1 MLWRLMGA
9 DGRECSLTITDE
21 CCSRSWPSIVQ
32 APLIDRM
39 YTMMKPIFLLTLCG
53 LSLAEPCHSWAVETQ
68 PLHRV
73 APQDRNA
80 ALKYWEA
87 SVSLSSEIATKLSEL
102 NYDQI
107 GTTQEAVKDN
117 AAYQAVAKITADY
130 NPALWIEA
138 SHYKKCDFEV
148 KYEAGV
154 MALLSH
160 LGKVRSGARLLRF
173 DARRDL
179 IEGRPEDAAT
189 EIAAIV
195 RMGNHVSGDGF
206 LISSLVAVA
215 MGTMATDEARVLAE
229 SGKMTAA
236 ARDTIRAAIEEV
248 DPKDPMRMRASIVG
262 EQTVMLDWLGAH
274 SSGADAGAK
283 LSELL
288 FALSGNPEDPTEE
301 VHRKMIASL
310 DEKGLAREI
319 EQSREAYAA
328 MLEAWDASDPVEACA
343 AMARRISKGEFG
355 TLALVLCPAVSKVRQ
370 TATIFEKT
378 LTECKETLENAKLA
392 AEPESK

>member
-1 MLWRLMGA
+1 ML
-9 DGRECSLTITDE
+9 
-21 CCSRSWPSIVQ
+21 
-32 APLIDRM
+32 
-39 YTMMKPIFLLTLCG
+39 KPIFLIALCG
-53 LSLAEPCHSWAVETQ
+53 ISFAEPCLAWAVETQ

-87 SVSLSSEIATKLSEL
+87 SVSLSSEIAAKLSEV
-102 NYDQI
+102 NYEHLGI
-107 GTTQEAVKDN
+107 TAEAVKDN
-117 AAYQAVAKITADY
+117 AAYQAAAKITADY
-130 NPALWIEA
+130 NPGLWIEA
-138 SHYKKCDFEV
+138 SQYRKCDFEV

-160 LGKVRSGARLLRF
+160 LSKVRSGARLLRF

-179 IEGRPEDAAT
+179 IEGRPDDAAT
-189 EIAAIV
+189 ELAAIV

-215 MGTMATDEARVLAE
+215 MGTMAIDETRVLAE

-236 ARDTIRAAIEEV
+236 ARDTIRAAIEEI

-262 EQTVMLDWLGAH
+262 EQTVMLEWIGAH
-274 SSGADAGAK
+274 SSGQDAGAK

-288 FALSGNPEDPTEE
+288 FALSGNPEDPMEE

-328 MLEAWDASDPVEACA
+328 MLEAWDAADPVEACTA
-343 AMARRISKGEFG
+343 TAGRISKGEFG
-355 TLALVLCPAVSKVRQ
+355 TLAMVLCPAVSKVRK
-370 TATIFEKT
+370 TATIFEKS
-378 LTECKETLENAKLA
+378 LTECKDTLDKATLA
-392 AEPESK
+392 TEVESK